1 MTDFRGEFQR
11 QIVGNIIKD
20 RCSLASANLEWLDY
34 QDGFCSG
41 YSIVRLGTDA
51 LDRLSAERGLHKD
64 RQGGGHAVMY
74 AIDNGPDG
82 LRATLAANER
92 ILGPERAV
100 QVERWLDAE
109 AACPPLEVLGR
120 DAGSG
125 WVLIAEDQ
133 EMDQAAVEEAVDH
146 FLYAV
151 IPDFEN
157 GFFAEEPFDG
167 VELHEGACASV
178 LLDRFERNT
187 AARAR
192 CLEERGRRCLI
203 CGFDFG
209 EFYGEACEGMI
220 EVHHIEPLSSIRK
233 DHVVDPAK
241 DLIPVCPNC
250 HWVLHADSHGVR
262 SPEEVRAM
270 VRKCQ
275 RG

>member
-1 MTDFRGEFQR
+1 MTDFRSEFQR

-20 RCSLASANLEWLDY
+20 RCSLAAEKLEWLDY

-41 YSIVRLGTDA
+41 YSVVRFGTDA
-51 LDRLSAERGLHKD
+51 LDRLSADRGLPKD
-64 RQGGGHAVMY
+64 RQGNGHSIMY
-74 AIDNGPDG
+74 AIDNDSDG

-92 ILGPERAV
+92 ILGSEKAV
-100 QVERWLDAE
+100 QVERWLDVE
-109 AACPPLEVLGR
+109 TVLPSLEVLGR
-120 DAGSG
+120 DPGSG

-133 EMDQAAVEEAVDH
+133 EMDQAAIEEAMDH

-151 IPDFEN
+151 IPDFES
-157 GFFAEEPFDG
+157 GLFAEELFEDA
-167 VELHEGACASV
+167 ELREGACVSV
-178 LLDRFERNT
+178 LLDRFERNP

-233 DHVVDPAK
+233 DHAVDPAK

-250 HWVLHADSHGVR
+250 HWVLHADPRGVR

-270 VRKCQ
+270 VRCCQ
-275 RG
+275 KE